1 MSFQDPVAD
10 CLTRI
15 RNGLM
20 RGKSLVS
27 VPHSKLKY
35 ELVTVLVSEGY
46 LKSCTKIE
54 EDKKISIEIE
64 LKYHNESPV
73 IKELKRISKP
83 SLRKYLAASDIKSV
97 KGGLGAFIISTNE
110 GLMTDRDAKLRNIGG
125 EVLCEVF

>member
-1 MSFQDPVAD
+1 MSFQDPIAD

-20 RGKSLVS
+20 RGKSLVF

-35 ELVTVLVSEGY
+35 ELVSVLVSEGY
-46 LKSCTKIE
+46 LKSCNKIE
-54 EDKKISIEIE
+54 EDKKIFIEIE

-83 SLRKYLAASDIKSV
+83 SLRKYSAAYDIKSV
-97 KGGLGAFIISTNE
+97 NLA
-110 GLMTDRDAKLRNIGG
+110 
-125 EVLCEVF
+125 VV

>member
-1 MSFQDPVAD
+1 
-10 CLTRI
+10 
-15 RNGLM
+15 M

-83 SLRKYLAASDIKSV
+83 SLRKYSAASDIKSV

-110 GLMTDRDAKLRNIGG
+110 GLMTDRDAKLKNIGG

>member
-73 IKELKRISKP
+73 IKEIKRISKP

-97 KGGLGAFIISTNE
+97 KGGLGAFIITTNE
-110 GLMTDRDAKLRNIGG
+110 GLMTDRYAKLKNIGG
-125 EVLCEVF
+125 EDLCEVF

>member
-35 ELVTVLVSEGY
+35 ELVTVLVSECY

-83 SLRKYLAASDIKSV
+83 SLRKYLACLLYTSPSP
-97 KGGLGAFIISTNE
+97 
-110 GLMTDRDAKLRNIGG
+110 RD
-125 EVLCEVF
+125 